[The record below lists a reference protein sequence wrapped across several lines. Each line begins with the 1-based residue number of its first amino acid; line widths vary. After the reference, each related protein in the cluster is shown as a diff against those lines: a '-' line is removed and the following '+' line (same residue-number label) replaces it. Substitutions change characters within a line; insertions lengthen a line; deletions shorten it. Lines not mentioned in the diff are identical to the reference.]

1 MILDFAKLL
10 VRFRAYWAL
19 VRGLRE
25 FIDDYP
31 FDEIALKA
39 LRGRDAV
46 YPFGEVATYGSAV
59 LGSGIYDRRG
69 FPRFK
74 TLITQ

>member
-39 LRGRDAV
+39 LRV
-46 YPFGEVATYGSAV
+46 VM
-59 LGSGIYDRRG
+59 
-69 FPRFK
+69 RF
-74 TLITQ
+74 THLVRWRPTALQYLAREYTIGGASHASRP